1 MSIRAL
7 QQIGHAKH
15 GSSGFDAPSRVSRL
29 LSLGVRYHV
38 GSEVSEVVQV
48 SVGEDTYILE
58 DGVPSMTTTGTLY
71 LALELGWD
79 KWLLACATQAAQKPR
94 FRALPARDLGRL
106 QQEIAKAKQRFG
118 LPADAPVYTCYE
130 AGRDG
135 FWLHRAL
142 TSRGIHNVVVDSG
155 AIEVNRRRK
164 RAKTDPIDAGKLL
177 KLLCRYHGGERKVW
191 SVVNVPTAA
200 DEDRRQ
206 LHRGLKDLQRQQTEC
221 SNRIKGLLASQG
233 LEAPVDAN
241 FRTTLAQL
249 RDWAGQPVPAGLR
262 ERVLQE
268 FAVWEALHRQVRD
281 AANEQE
287 RRLREEQE
295 PYLDQV
301 RRLLGLKAVGVRS
314 AWILV
319 TELFA
324 WRDIK
329 NGKELGALVGLTPT
343 PYDRGQSERE
353 QGISKAGTKHVRGL
367 LVELAWRW
375 RRWQPGSAL
384 SLWYERRFGSGN
396 KRARKV
402 GIVAL
407 ARKLLI
413 ALWRYLRHGEVPEG
427 AAEKDWRLRV
437 SSTARRHAHAAAALG

>member
-1 MSIRAL
+1 
-7 QQIGHAKH
+7 
-15 GSSGFDAPSRVSRL
+15 
-29 LSLGVRYHV
+29 
-38 GSEVSEVVQV
+38 
-48 SVGEDTYILE
+48 
-58 DGVPSMTTTGTLY
+58 MTTTTSGTLY
-71 LALELGWD
+71 IALELSWD
-79 KWLLACATQAAQKPR
+79 KWLMACATQVAEKPR
-94 FRALPARDLGRL
+94 YRGLPARDLGKLRE
-106 QQEIAKAKQRFG
+106 EIAKAKQRFG
-118 LPADAPVYTCYE
+118 LPADAPVCTCFE

-142 TSRGIHNVVVDSG
+142 TSLGITNVVVDSG

-164 RAKTDPIDAGKLL
+164 HVKSDPVDAAKLL
-177 KLLCRYHGGERKVW
+177 NLLCRYHGGERKVW
-191 SVVNVPTAA
+191 SVVNVPTVA

-206 LHRGLKDLQRQQTEC
+206 LHRGLKDLQCQQTEC

-233 LEAPVDAN
+233 LEAPVDAE
-241 FRTTLAQL
+241 FRTTLEGL
-249 RDWAGQPVPAGLR
+249 RDWAGEPVPAGLR

-281 AANEQE
+281 AANAQE
-287 RRLREEQE
+287 RQLREGTE
-295 PYLDQV
+295 PYLEKV

-324 WRDIK
+324 WRQIQ

-343 PYDRGQSERE
+343 PYDSGKSERE
-353 QGISKAGTKHVRGL
+353 QGISKAGNKHVRGL
-367 LVELAWRW
+367 IVELAWLW
-375 RRWQPGSAL
+375 LRWQPGSAL
-384 SLWYERRFGSGN
+384 SQWYRRRFGAGN

-413 ALWRYLRHGEVPEG
+413 ALWRYVDHGELPQG
-427 AAEKDWRLRV
+427 ATQKDWRLRV
-437 SSTARRHAHAAAALG
+437 DSTARRHAKAAAARA